1 MDDEKSDLQTSKS
14 SKFLRDYGTK
24 VFHLSQSLLGL
35 FIFFLFFEKFA
46 FFLCAIGW
54 DFLLGSIA
62 AFYVIMVPYTKVE
75 ESFNVQVSLLL
86 LLFGGVACAFPCLD
100 SFYLSLIEVCACLGN
115 A

>member
-1 MDDEKSDLQTSKS
+1 MVRKSSICRNRSWVCSFFFCSSKS
-14 SKFLRDYGTK
+14 LP
-24 VFHLSQSLLGL
+24 
-35 FIFFLFFEKFA
+35 
-46 FFLCAIGW
+46 FLCAIGW
-54 DFLLGSIA
+54 DFLLGSVA